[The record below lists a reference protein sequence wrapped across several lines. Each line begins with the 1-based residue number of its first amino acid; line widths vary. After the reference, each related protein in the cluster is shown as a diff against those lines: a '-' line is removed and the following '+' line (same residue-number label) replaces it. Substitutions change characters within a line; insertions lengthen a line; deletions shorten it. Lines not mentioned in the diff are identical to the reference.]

1 MKIIPILYFLIYTTY
16 TYIYYITYIVLNC
29 AKSLTAPNLSSLL
42 G

>member
-1 MKIIPILYFLIYTTY
+1 MKIIAILYFYNYTTY

-29 AKSLTAPNLSSLL
+29 AKSLTAPKRSSLL